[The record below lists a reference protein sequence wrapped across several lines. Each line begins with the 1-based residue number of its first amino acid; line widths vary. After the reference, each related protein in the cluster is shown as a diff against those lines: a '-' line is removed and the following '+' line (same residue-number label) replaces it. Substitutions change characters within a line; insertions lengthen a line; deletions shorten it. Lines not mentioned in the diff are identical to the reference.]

1 MSTSMQNEPVSLAGR
16 MIAVVIN
23 TASGSSTEHSAEE
36 IEEIL
41 SEHGLAAT
49 RIWCV
54 SSEELAK
61 AFSEVRESG
70 ADVLIVLGG
79 DGTIRSAAAQCTSE
93 GPLLVPLP
101 GGTMNILPK
110 ALYGN
115 QSWKEVLRAVLADP
129 SVKAVSGG
137 QVEGERFYISAIC
150 GAPALWAN
158 AREAVRAQNIG
169 DALKH
174 GKIALENMFAS
185 KITYHFNDLNDG
197 TAEALTVTC
206 PLVSSALEEDRK
218 VFEAAVIDVNHARE
232 VLELFTAAAFGQW
245 RDSENVATIRTP
257 SVTISAEQ
265 KIPIIL
271 DGETID
277 AGNEAHIEF
286 IPEAFQALVPAHE
299 ILS

>member
-1 MSTSMQNEPVSLAGR
+1 MQPDAITLGDR
-16 MIAVVIN
+16 TIAVVIN
-23 TASGSSTEHSAEE
+23 NASGSSTEHSATE
-36 IEEIL
+36 IEEL
-41 SEHGLAAT
+41 MGEHGLAPV

-54 SSEELAK
+54 SSEELAN
-61 AFSEVRESG
+61 AFREVRESG
-70 ADVLIVLGG
+70 ADILIVLGG
-79 DGTIRSAAAQCTSE
+79 DGTIRSAAAQCTST

-101 GGTMNILPK
+101 GGTMNVLPK

-115 QSWKEVLRAVLADP
+115 HSWKEVLGAVLADP
-129 SVKAVSGG
+129 IVKTVSGG
-137 QVEGERFYISAIC
+137 EVEGERFYISAIC

-174 GKIALENMFAS
+174 GKIALDHMFAS
-185 KITYHFNDLNDG
+185 KITYHFNEMNEG

-218 VFEAAVIDVNHARE
+218 VFEAAVIDVNHAGE

-245 RDSENVATIRTP
+245 RDSQNVATIRTP
-257 SVTISAEQ
+257 SVTVSSKQ
-265 KIPIIL
+265 NIPIIV

-277 AGNEAHIEF
+277 AGKEVHIEF
-286 IPEAFQALVPAHE
+286 VPEAFQALVPAHE
-299 ILS
+299 ILP